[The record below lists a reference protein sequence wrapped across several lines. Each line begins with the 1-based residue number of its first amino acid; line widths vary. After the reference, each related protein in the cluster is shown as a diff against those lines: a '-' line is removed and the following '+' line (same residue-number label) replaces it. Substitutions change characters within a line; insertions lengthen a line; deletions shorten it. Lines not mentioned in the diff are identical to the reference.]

1 MTWTTETAGDVCT
14 VRSAAVSPCA
24 HPRLVLTTCI
34 LASSLAF
41 VDGSVVNVGLPAIG
55 HSLRADAA
63 DLQWI
68 VNAYLLPLSALL
80 LLGGAMGDRLGR
92 RRILIYGVVLFGI
105 ASIGCAA

>member
-1 MTWTTETAGDVCT
+1 MTWMTETAGDVCT

-55 HSLRADAA
+55 HSLRASAA
-63 DLQWI
+63 DFALSRFRGTTLIRPTSWRSR
-68 VNAYLLPLSALL
+68 LLVIESPSLIGTA
-80 LLGGAMGDRLGR
+80 GGAAALGR
-92 RRILIYGVVLFGI
+92 V
-105 ASIGCAA
+105 